1 MKNLSRSFIKEQTA
15 TSALI
20 YFHHPHQTH
29 PPIFLFFSFDLR
41 YYIDKGCLRGL
52 ATMYDEQETKS
63 IEKSLRYIASHVRV
77 NGREILKHHDIS
89 PLQFVALQWVG
100 DKDGITIGELATR
113 LYLAHST
120 TTDIVD
126 KLESGNYVRR
136 DRSDKDKR
144 LVLVSMEEKGREII
158 QQVIDKRID
167 YIAKI
172 TANLD
177 EAERKILP
185 AALEHVLRESE
196 RITYE

>member
-1 MKNLSRSFIKEQTA
+1 
-15 TSALI
+15 
-20 YFHHPHQTH
+20 
-29 PPIFLFFSFDLR
+29 
-41 YYIDKGCLRGL
+41 
-52 ATMYDEQETKS
+52 MYDEQETKS

-144 LVLVSMEEKGREII
+144 LVLVSMEKKGKEII

>member
-1 MKNLSRSFIKEQTA
+1 
-15 TSALI
+15 
-20 YFHHPHQTH
+20 
-29 PPIFLFFSFDLR
+29 PIFPRIPYTSLFRS
-41 YYIDKGCLRGL
+41 
-52 ATMYDEQETKS
+52 
-63 IEKSLRYIASHVRV
+63 
-77 NGREILKHHDIS
+77 
-89 PLQFVALQWVG
+89 
-100 DKDGITIGELATR
+100 GITIGELAMR

-185 AALEHVLRESE
+185 AALEHGLRESE

>member
-1 MKNLSRSFIKEQTA
+1 
-15 TSALI
+15 
-20 YFHHPHQTH
+20 
-29 PPIFLFFSFDLR
+29 
-41 YYIDKGCLRGL
+41 
-52 ATMYDEQETKS
+52 MYDEQETKS

-126 KLESGNYVRR
+126 KLEAGNYVRR

-144 LVLVSMEEKGREII
+144 LVLVSMEDQGKEII

-172 TANLD
+172 TQNLS
-177 EAERKILP
+177 EAERRVLP
-185 AALEHVLRESE
+185 GVLEHVLKESE
-196 RITYE
+196 RINYE

>member
-1 MKNLSRSFIKEQTA
+1 
-15 TSALI
+15 
-20 YFHHPHQTH
+20 
-29 PPIFLFFSFDLR
+29 
-41 YYIDKGCLRGL
+41 
-52 ATMYDEQETKS
+52 MYDEQETKS

-144 LVLVSMEEKGREII
+144 LVLVSMEKKAKRLSSRSSINGSIILRRLRRTWMKQNVKFCLQHWSMFSGKARE
-158 QQVIDKRID
+158 
-167 YIAKI
+167 
-172 TANLD
+172 
-177 EAERKILP
+177 
-185 AALEHVLRESE
+185 
-196 RITYE
+196 

>member
-1 MKNLSRSFIKEQTA
+1 
-15 TSALI
+15 
-20 YFHHPHQTH
+20 
-29 PPIFLFFSFDLR
+29 
-41 YYIDKGCLRGL
+41 
-52 ATMYDEQETKS
+52 MYDEHETKS

-100 DKDGITIGELATR
+100 DKDGITIGELANR

-144 LVLVSMEEKGREII
+144 LVLVSMEDKGKEVI

-172 TANLD
+172 TKNLGED
-177 EAERKILP
+177 ERKILP
-185 AALEHVLRESE
+185 AALEHVLEESE
-196 RITYE
+196 RLTYE

>member
-1 MKNLSRSFIKEQTA
+1 
-15 TSALI
+15 
-20 YFHHPHQTH
+20 
-29 PPIFLFFSFDLR
+29 
-41 YYIDKGCLRGL
+41 
-52 ATMYDEQETKS
+52 MYDEQETIS

-77 NGREILKHHDIS
+77 NGREILKNHDIS

-126 KLESGNYVRR
+126 KLESGNFVRR
-136 DRSDKDKR
+136 SRSDKDKR
-144 LVLVSMEEKGREII
+144 LVLVSMEDKGKDII
-158 QQVIDKRID
+158 QQVINKRID

-172 TANLD
+172 TAGLS
-177 EAERKILP
+177 EAERVILP
-185 AALEHVLRESE
+185 SALEHVLQESE